1 MSKNYNKVLNYYNK
15 KLWSKQKVYNAVGKW
30 ITAEEYEIITGEV
43 YIAEE

>member
-30 ITAEEYEIITGEV
+30 ITVEEYESITGEV
-43 YIAEE
+43 YT

>member
-30 ITAEEYEIITGEV
+30 ITTEEYFTITGETF
-43 YIAEE
+43 I